1 MKRYNLQLMTDH
13 LKTNVKQENFH
24 MGKYRGDDD
33 DFSDPECG
41 SAGCTIGT
49 CTVLD
54 AENVIK
60 NFTDPDGR
68 IEFEAWSEDFTGL
81 LGGEYETEW
90 AWCFHS
96 KWKTADNTPT
106 GAALRIEWL
115 LKYGLP
121 ENWKN
126 QMRGREKLCYM

>member
-1 MKRYNLQLMTDH
+1 MKRENLQLMADH
-13 LKTNVKQENFH
+13 LKTNVLPENFD
-24 MGKYRGDDD
+24 METYRGDD
-33 DFSDPECG
+33 DFSDPVCG
-41 SAGCTIGT
+41 SVGCTVGT

-54 AENVIK
+54 AENVIE

-68 IEFEAWSEDFTGL
+68 IEFGDWSEDFTGL
-81 LGGEYETEW
+81 LGVEYEEEW
-90 AWCFHS
+90 AWCFYS